1 MVKSIAIIVLSAVFL
16 LPPCAQAI
24 TRRADKECLLCHV
37 LWFDA
42 FKTDQK
48 TLIEKKESSIVIAGS
63 LGLASTE
70 EMCVTCH
77 DGYIVD
83 SRVKVVAGNPQ

>member
-1 MVKSIAIIVLSAVFL
+1 MKKSIIIIVLSAIFL
-16 LPPCAQAI
+16 IVHSVQAI

-48 TLIEKKESSIVIAGS
+48 TLLERSDNVRD
-63 LGLASTE
+63 L
-70 EMCVTCH
+70 
-77 DGYIVD
+77 
-83 SRVKVVAGNPQ
+83 P